1 MCIVLDDQR
10 PQSQDL
16 QRFLT
21 DYCKHWRGTGLQ
33 LGLKSSVLDQV
44 EADYHTLSEC
54 FRVTLEK
61 WLQLNVGVTW
71 ANLELAISNANRQNL
86 GLQPLT
92 NGKENRSVCVC
103 LSVYLCGCVFEG
115 VYVFVGM
122 YVRVC
127 MCVCVCVCTCTH
139 ARTHVVGIGASLCAC
154 GCVYIMWVHMCVCMC
169 VCVFV
174 CRCGCVYM

>member
-1 MCIVLDDQR
+1 MLHVLFVCLHLAIVILDNQT
-10 PQSQDL
+10 PESKDL

-44 EADYHTLSEC
+44 EADYHTLSER

-71 ANLELAISNANRQNL
+71 ANLELAITNANRENL

-92 NGKENRSVCVC
+92 TGKEMEIFGGGKILANHTCKSYFGKENF
-103 LSVYLCGCVFEG
+103 GK
-115 VYVFVGM
+115 
-122 YVRVC
+122 
-127 MCVCVCVCTCTH
+127 
-139 ARTHVVGIGASLCAC
+139 
-154 GCVYIMWVHMCVCMC
+154 
-169 VCVFV
+169 
-174 CRCGCVYM
+174 